1 MEECD
6 IDQIVGERA
15 PLGAELMAAAREG
28 HLCIRKEGNEG
39 VILKGDEERFEGLVG
54 RWGDLVYFQKN
65 WVLEGSVVREFGRL
79 LDGDVKRVDLGD
91 AGSLNEG
98 QRRAVKECLGE
109 SVVCLTGGPGTGKSY
124 VIGEVVKRWGTDV
137 CVCAPTGKAALL
149 LREKLESEV
158 GTLHSLLGIRDGKEM
173 LFGGK
178 VLDAGMVIVDEC
190 SMIDVGMWSALLRN
204 VKKGTRLI
212 LVGDH
217 DQLPPVEA
225 GTVFG
230 ELCGFMKERGK
241 GYVHLD
247 ECMRSDR
254 VEILEKAAAVREGKM
269 IEYGKLE
276 RDVEGWKRGG
286 YQVLSCLR
294 KGPFGVEAINE
305 LMRDEGEIPIMI
317 TRSNRR
323 MELSNGEMGVLLKRD
338 PGRAIGKNDVA
349 RFGEREF
356 PAALL
361 PEFELAY
368 CISVHKSQGS
378 EFKKVVLLV
387 PKGAEIFGREILYT
401 GMTRAKDELIV
412 LGEEGVIEE
421 CVKKGSERLSGIR
434 RRLCAL

>member
-1 MEECD
+1 MEMCD

-54 RWGDLVYFQKN
+54 RWGDLVYLQKN

-79 LDGDVKRVDLGD
+79 LDGDVKRIDLGD
-91 AGSLNEG
+91 VGSLNEG
-98 QRRAVKECLGE
+98 QQRAVEECLGE
-109 SVVCLTGGPGTGKSY
+109 SIVCLTGGPGTGKSY
-124 VIGEVVKRWGTDV
+124 VIGEVVRRWGMDV
-137 CVCAPTGKAALL
+137 CVCAPTGKATLL
-149 LREKLESEV
+149 LRKKLDSEV
-158 GTLHSLLGIRDGKEM
+158 GTLHSLLGIRNGKEM

-178 VLDAGMVIVDEC
+178 VLDSGMVIVDEC

-230 ELCGFMKERGK
+230 ELCSFMKERGR

-254 VEILEKAAAVREGKM
+254 VEILEKAAAVREGKT
-269 IEYGKLE
+269 IEYGNLE

-317 TRSNRR
+317 TRSDRR
-323 MELSNGEMGVLLKRD
+323 MELSNGKWGCYQR
-338 PGRAIGKNDVA
+338 GI
-349 RFGEREF
+349 
-356 PAALL
+356 
-361 PEFELAY
+361 
-368 CISVHKSQGS
+368 
-378 EFKKVVLLV
+378 
-387 PKGAEIFGREILYT
+387 
-401 GMTRAKDELIV
+401 
-412 LGEEGVIEE
+412 LGEQLEKMMWYGL
-421 CVKKGSERLSGIR
+421 GSGNFC
-434 RRLCAL
+434 CAFAKI